1 MMIFNKGH
9 TMKKIILALSFLVSL
24 SFATT
29 VSFNDVEVTLNSNGL
44 KVGDD
49 APAFVATNIDFQDVI
64 VGGKKDKIQI
74 LAFVPSLDTNTCEL
88 EAIAFNKKML
98 EYDHVELTIIS
109 KDLPFAQKNFCNSNN
124 IKNVQTVSDYKDA
137 NNAKRY
143 GTTISAPVFLEGFFG
158 RVVYIIDTKGK
169 IAYVQVV
176 KDIADEPNYGEV
188 LKALKE
194 IKIYRTKQQ

>member
-1 MMIFNKGH
+1 
-9 TMKKIILALSFLVSL
+9 MKKIILGLTFLVSA

-29 VSFNDVEVTLNSNGL
+29 VAFNGLAVTLNSDGL
-44 KVGDD
+44 KVGDN
-49 APAFVATNIDFQDVI
+49 APAFTATNIEFQDTV
-64 VGGKKDKIQI
+64 VGGQQDKLQV

-88 EAIAFNKKML
+88 ETIAFNKKVQKM
-98 EYDHVELTIIS
+98 DHVQVTIIS
-109 KDLPFAQKNFCNSNN
+109 KDLPFAQKNFCGDHN

-143 GTTISAPVFLEGFFG
+143 GTTISAPAFLEGFFG

-176 KDIADEPNYGEV
+176 QEIADEPNYDEVMQV
-188 LKALKE
+188 LK
-194 IKIYRTKQQ
+194 KIDRHTKPQ

>member
-1 MMIFNKGH
+1 
-9 TMKKIILALSFLVSL
+9 MKKIILGLTFLVSA

-29 VSFNDVEVTLNSNGL
+29 VAFNGLAVTLNSDGL
-44 KVGDD
+44 KVGDN
-49 APAFVATNIDFQDVI
+49 APAFTATNIEFQDTV
-64 VGGKKDKIQI
+64 VGGQQDKLQV

-88 EAIAFNKKML
+88 ETIAFNKKVQKM
-98 EYDHVELTIIS
+98 DHVQVTIIS
-109 KDLPFAQKNFCNSNN
+109 KDLPFAQKNFCGDHN

-143 GTTISAPVFLEGFFG
+143 GTTISAPAFLEGFFG

-176 KDIADEPNYGEV
+176 QEIADEPNYDEVMQV
-188 LKALKE
+188 LK
-194 IKIYRTKQQ
+194 KIDRHVKPQ

>member
-1 MMIFNKGH
+1 
-9 TMKKIILALSFLVSL
+9 MKKIILGLTFLVSA

-29 VSFNDVEVTLNSNGL
+29 VAFNGLAVTLNSDGL
-44 KVGDD
+44 KVGDN
-49 APAFVATNIDFQDVI
+49 APAFTATNIEFQDTV
-64 VGGKKDKIQI
+64 VGGQQDKLQV

-88 EAIAFNKKML
+88 ETIAFNKKVQKM
-98 EYDHVELTIIS
+98 DHVQVTIIS
-109 KDLPFAQKNFCNSNN
+109 KDLPFAQKNFCGDHN

-143 GTTISAPVFLEGFFG
+143 GTTISAPAFLEGFFG

-176 KDIADEPNYGEV
+176 KEIADEPNYEEVMQV
-188 LKALKE
+188 LK
-194 IKIYRTKQQ
+194 KIDRHVKPQ